1 MYVEKNKNKN
11 NNNKKAIPIRGLKS
25 NVNNVYFGVY
35 IMGFYRYV
43 YKNKKYYII

>member
-1 MYVEKNKNKN
+1 MYTENNKNKK
-11 NNNKKAIPIRGLKS
+11 NNNKKAIPIHTLKS
-25 NVNNVYFGVY
+25 NVNNVYFGVC